1 MLLAGGL
8 AACRR
13 RGLGGQEVAV
23 AVAVAV
29 TGAFDVK
36 HAPCSAEAL
45 AEVRCLQR
53 RAVAEIFAV
62 LHRRR

>member
-13 RGLGGQEVAV
+13 RGLGGQEV

-53 RAVAEIFAV
+53 QAVAEIFAV
-62 LHRRR
+62 SHRRR

>member
-8 AACRR
+8 TACRR
-13 RGLGGQEVAV
+13 RGLGGQEV

-53 RAVAEIFAV
+53 RAVAKIFAV
-62 LHRRR
+62 SHRRR